1 MKQTAVEFLI
11 EELKK
16 YKIGELLLK
25 IHKEE
30 INQAK
35 ETEKEQQEEEVNK
48 LISLLRQ
55 AAEYELLQS
64 SMDKVETFKNK

>member
-35 ETEKEQQEEEVNK
+35 KIKKEKQEEEVNK
-48 LISLLRQ
+48 LILLLRQ